1 MAKKA
6 SNEEIERVLEDMR
19 EAIQAGKFVFV
30 ERRKNIDTLTELGLL
45 PDDIRDELM
54 DLSCSEYI
62 KGPEEDRDR
71 KQADYFW
78 VFKKKISGQ
87 VIYIKFKVEYQ
98 IDGGVKVVSF
108 HIDENLPSN

>member
-6 SNEEIERVLEDMR
+6 SCEEIEKVLKDMR
-19 EAIQAGKFVFV
+19 EAIQTGKFAFI
-30 ERRKNIDTLTELGLL
+30 ERRKNIDTLTELGLMAK
-45 PDDIRDELM
+45 DIPDELM

-62 KGPEEDRDR
+62 KGPEQDSDR
-71 KQADYFW
+71 KESDDFW
-78 VFKKKISGQ
+78 IFKKKISGQ